1 MGSESQGT
9 DPAGRAAVSPWRAGP
24 CPGGWMG
31 LSAGWRLLEGD
42 KWSERCHWQRRVAG
56 QMSPCAPAAC
66 PHALVMSLYPLPLS
80 SQAGFNAGD
89 GKRYFNI
96 PGSRTDDIADVEM
109 TTNVGIP
116 GRWVFRIDD
125 AQVQVGGCSN
135 TSKRTAVRFI

>member
-1 MGSESQGT
+1 MIHHCRDAVRT
-9 DPAGRAAVSPWRAGP
+9 RVVAAVRG
-24 CPGGWMG
+24 
-31 LSAGWRLLEGD
+31 
-42 KWSERCHWQRRVAG
+42 
-56 QMSPCAPAAC
+56 PAAHPLVPRPLGC
-66 PHALVMSLYPLPLS
+66 CSEVLMALCFLPLS

>member
-1 MGSESQGT
+1 MWT
-9 DPAGRAAVSPWRAGP
+9 GP
-24 CPGGWMG
+24 
-31 LSAGWRLLEGD
+31 SAGLWHVEGES
-42 KWSERCHWQRRVAG
+42 WSERCHQWCCVTG
-56 QMSPCAPAAC
+56 EMSPGAPAAFL
-66 PHALVMSLYPLPLS
+66 HALVMSLYSLPLS
-80 SQAGFNAGD
+80 FQAGFNAGD

-135 TSKRTAVRFI
+135 TSKRTAVRFT

>member
-1 MGSESQGT
+1 MRSCGAS
-9 DPAGRAAVSPWRAGP
+9 PRAAVPLAS
-24 CPGGWMG
+24 
-31 LSAGWRLLEGD
+31 
-42 KWSERCHWQRRVAG
+42 
-56 QMSPCAPAAC
+56 APAA
-66 PHALVMSLYPLPLS
+66 PLAMLMSLCSLPLS

>member
-1 MGSESQGT
+1 MT
-9 DPAGRAAVSPWRAGP
+9 RD
-24 CPGGWMG
+24 
-31 LSAGWRLLEGD
+31 
-42 KWSERCHWQRRVAG
+42 
-56 QMSPCAPAAC
+56 MSPGAPAAFS
-66 PHALVMSLYPLPLS
+66 HALVMSLYSLPLS
-80 SQAGFNAGD
+80 FQAGFNAGD

-135 TSKRTAVRFI
+135 TSKRTAVRFT

>member
-1 MGSESQGT
+1 MDRAECWLVLC
-9 DPAGRAAVSPWRAGP
+9 GRGQPVQAVLLAV
-24 CPGGWMG
+24 
-31 LSAGWRLLEGD
+31 LSGRQTSLY
-42 KWSERCHWQRRVAG
+42 
-56 QMSPCAPAAC
+56 APAAF
-66 PHALVMSLYPLPLS
+66 PSVLVMSLYPLPLS
-80 SQAGFNAGD
+80 FQAGFNAGD

>member
-1 MGSESQGT
+1 MTCG
-9 DPAGRAAVSPWRAGP
+9 PAEPPFVLP
-24 CPGGWMG
+24 C
-31 LSAGWRLLEGD
+31 
-42 KWSERCHWQRRVAG
+42 
-56 QMSPCAPAAC
+56 
-66 PHALVMSLYPLPLS
+66 PLPLPPPLRVAVLMS
-80 SQAGFNAGD
+80 LCSLPLCSQAGFNAGD